1 MPSRIVKNLA
11 AAALLFATTAS
22 AEELCVN
29 YVGGLVIHSMDSE
42 LSGRAQQ
49 CEGGKCAFTS
59 FNPRT
64 KESVVVATIAA
75 PPQYVTW
82 EKGFGALMYTLDYK
96 EKYRLE
102 WKVGASPTL
111 LPHDSRIDVYPNK
124 SSSQTLGKQWKS
136 TWSHTNALSPSF
148 DAPAHRKIE
157 AWDAS
162 GDTYSA
168 FGTPVTWTNTE
179 TGEMKF
185 LTWRP
190 IPDLRNGT
198 SHPLEISTADNFIL
212 IAEMFGGSDAF
223 LADMNT
229 GEMLLRA
236 GDHSEAAAWGK
247 CPAK

>member
-1 MPSRIVKNLA
+1 MKSFVLA
-11 AAALLFATTAS
+11 ALLLFATTAT
-22 AEELCVN
+22 AGDLCVN
-29 YVGGLVIHSMDSE
+29 YVAGVDNHRTDSE
-42 LSGRAQQ
+42 LSGRVHQ

-64 KESVVVATIAA
+64 KESVVVATIDTLPDFAI
-75 PPQYVTW
+75 W

-111 LPHDSRIDVYPNK
+111 LPHDSRIEHYPNK
-124 SSSQTLGKQWKS
+124 SPSQTLGKQWKAP
-136 TWSHTNALSPSF
+136 WEHLNEPSPDF

-157 AWDAS
+157 AGNGS
-162 GDTYSA
+162 GETYPA
-168 FGTPVTWTNTE
+168 FATPITWQNLE
-179 TGEMKF
+179 TGEMKL

-212 IAEMFGGSDAF
+212 IAEMFGGGDAF
-223 LADMNT
+223 LADMKT
-229 GEMLLRA
+229 GEMLMRA
-236 GDHSEAAAWGK
+236 GDHSRDAAWGK